1 MYREASDPITVWV
14 HFSLIKSG
22 GRHMWGGGGGPTV
35 TSPAAPQ
42 HKPPSLFDG
51 IPEMMHLLFN
61 LLFRSVS
68 IFYSL
73 IGRGAGRRRRRR
85 RKEKKSS
92 ICVAQKPQRVSPAE
106 SWLSPCGFAD
116 GAASQQLCK

>member
-1 MYREASDPITVWV
+1 MYRETSDPITVWV

-22 GRHMWGGGGGPTV
+22 GRHMWGWGVEVVGARERPTV

-51 IPEMMHLLFN
+51 IPEMMHLFFN

-73 IGRGAGRRRRRR
+73 IGPGAVSRRR
-85 RKEKKSS
+85 RK
-92 ICVAQKPQRVSPAE
+92 
-106 SWLSPCGFAD
+106 G
-116 GAASQQLCK
+116 